1 MIEINGKQFRNL
13 EEQVLYLSQM
23 IERILE
29 TNVLL
34 AQFGIKVIDQVNNE
48 SELFE
53 KYPRTTFQGDYGD
66 AVLVGAQPPYDYYI
80 WTRPFDEEVYGDWF
94 NIGQFPLPGPKG
106 DTGAT
111 GQTGARGQ
119 RGNKWYTGTGAPS
132 ATIADVI
139 SGDLYLD
146 TNTDRIYRYASNYWT
161 IIASIKGNPGDPG
174 AVGPQGPA
182 GPIVDLVGVITS
194 VDQLPDNIAEFI
206 ATYGRQGAYLIG
218 PDDPNVA
225 KYVWGLTGTDDNL
238 QWTDLG
244 LFATGTIIYVNGQP
258 VETLEMNNY
267 VPKLVDASSTYSV
280 SVYNKNRSQYEPM
293 IVSQS
298 ELANSI
304 ARRGTNGV
312 LYVGNPTLAKHAAN
326 KAYVDEKVAS
336 VGGGGSGT
344 PERYHREINMSWRE
358 YVEDPDTGE
367 GYDDTII
374 EAPQYIELKAG
385 MEFDLVTAIDS
396 QDYSWDVGLYADLVA
411 NTAAGAAFYTIYN
424 GEDDGHTQSTHQGV
438 AKYHVVVA
446 KQRVYLAAIN
456 QWADWLAPEI
466 TAYYNDGTVRVVCP
480 EFGYTAGEALTLA
493 QANLKLQFYG
503 YPTYQNRFFYFGN
516 TEPNVQL
523 SEIK

>member
-23 IERILE
+23 IERILD

-66 AVLVGAQPPYDYYI
+66 AVLVGANPPYDYYI

-106 DTGAT
+106 DTGNT

-132 ATIADVI
+132 ATITDVI

-146 TNTDRIYRYASNYWT
+146 TNTDRVYRYASNVWT
-161 IIASIKGNPGDPG
+161 IIASIKGNPGNTG

-182 GPIVDLVGVITS
+182 GPVVDLVGVITS
-194 VDQLPDNIAEFI
+194 VDQLPTNIAEFI

-218 PDDPNVA
+218 LDDPNAA

-244 LFATGTIIYVNGQP
+244 LFATGTIIYVDGQP

-267 VPKLVDASSTYSV
+267 VPFTNPGNNTVTMPAYDKNSQSWFQVPVTASST
-280 SVYNKNRSQYEPM
+280 
-293 IVSQS
+293 QS
-298 ELANSI
+298 NSI
-304 ARRGTNGV
+304 ARRSNSGTV
-312 LYVGNPTLAKHAAN
+312 KVATPTQSTDAAN
-326 KAYVDEKVAS
+326 KQYVDEKVAA
-336 VGGGGSGT
+336 VGGGN
-344 PERYHREINMSWRE
+344 PERYFRDIPMSWRE
-358 YVEDPDTGE
+358 YVEDEE
-367 GYDDTII
+367 GNGFDETII
-374 EAPQYIELKAG
+374 ETPQYIELKPG
-385 MEFDLVTAIDS
+385 MEFDLVAGVDGL
-396 QDYSWDVGLYADLVA
+396 DLSWGVGLYVDLIA
-411 NTAAGAAFYTIYN
+411 NISQGDTFYTYYAGQIDASP
-424 GEDDGHTQSTHQGV
+424 ESTRQGIQ
-438 AKYHVVVA
+438 KYHVIVS
-446 KQRVYLAAIN
+446 KTYSQRFTV
-456 QWADWLAPEI
+456 EI
-466 TAYYNDGTVRVVCP
+466 TAYYHNGSTRVVYP
-480 EFGYTAGEALTLA
+480 NLEFFNNYADEFV
-493 QANLKLQFYG
+493 QANLRLNIFNQ
-503 YPTYQNRFFYFGN
+503 PTYHNNFLYYGN
-516 TEPNVQL
+516 TEPNVSL
-523 SEIK
+523 GEIQ